1 MWSPIPVMVG
11 TSAVTA
17 RRQSGSV
24 RHCTPRRWALICC
37 QGIDRDG
44 WCVWGRIASPRRVFR
59 FTLQGLKLDSNRL
72 LLAANETAWSMLL
85 HWVTSG
91 NVMSWYKMLIAKN
104 VCYYVWVDST
114 YLALRESHLNLTKLK
129 LDLETQLVLL
139 ATKPHS
145 QTAACL
151 EVEE

>member
-1 MWSPIPVMVG
+1 MVG

-37 QGIDRDG
+37 QGINGDG
-44 WCVWGRIASPRRVFR
+44 WCVWGRSAPTCRVFR
-59 FTLQGLKLDSNRL
+59 FTLQGWKLDSNRL

-85 HWVTSG
+85 HWVTSETG
-91 NVMSWYKMLIAKN
+91 MRWYKMLIANN

-114 YLALRESHLNLTKLK
+114 HFSLKRVTLKLTKLK

-139 ATKPHS
+139 ATKLHS

>member
-1 MWSPIPVMVG
+1 MVG
-11 TSAVTA
+11 TSAVTT

-24 RHCTPRRWALICC
+24 RHCTLRRWALICWR
-37 QGIDRDG
+37 GIDGDG
-44 WCVWGRIASPRRVFR
+44 WCVWGRSARTCRVFR
-59 FTLQGLKLDSNRL
+59 FTLQGYKLDSNRL
-72 LLAANETAWSMLL
+72 LLADNETAWSMLL

-91 NVMSWYKMLIAKN
+91 NMMSWYKMLIAKN

-114 YLALRESHLNLTKLK
+114 YLALRESHLKFAKLK

>member
-1 MWSPIPVMVG
+1 
-11 TSAVTA
+11 
-17 RRQSGSV
+17 
-24 RHCTPRRWALICC
+24 
-37 QGIDRDG
+37 
-44 WCVWGRIASPRRVFR
+44 
-59 FTLQGLKLDSNRL
+59 
-72 LLAANETAWSMLL
+72 
-85 HWVTSG
+85 
-91 NVMSWYKMLIAKN
+91 LIAKN

-139 ATKPHS
+139 ATEPHS